1 MMRDLLVAALLSVAP
16 AMAAAQDGY
25 EDQVQP
31 LDPETAPPNFDGYD
45 INGVKIGGS
54 AFDPA
59 TGTWKLYT
67 SDGRIAGT
75 ATYDPNGNAG
85 RGDWRITSPDGRNL
99 GTFGPQP

>member
-1 MMRDLLVAALLSVAP
+1 MRPLLVVALLSLAP
-16 AMAAAQDGY
+16 TMATAQGANQ
-25 EDQVQP
+25 DQGQP
-31 LDPETAPPNFDGYD
+31 LDPETAPPNFDRYD
-45 INGVKIGGS
+45 IGGMKIGGS

-67 SDGRIAGT
+67 PDGRSAGT

-85 RGDWRITSPDGRNL
+85 RGNWRITSPDGREL